1 MQSMN
6 SIQGFS
12 SILPESGAPRNQASG
27 VSSNSTS
34 SSSNPSVS
42 DGGIGATF
50 LKLLTQELQ
59 NQDPTN
65 PVDSTAMVGQMI
77 SLNQLDQL
85 ISINQILSKNSQS
98 KVNADA
104 VATAQAKGTRLPT
117 PSQALGQTAVQGAS
131 SLPFDPNTLMPVD
144 PMNPAGKSLK
154 ARVVGAANE
163 YLN

>member
-12 SILPESGAPRNQASG
+12 SVLPASGAPRGQVSG

-34 SSSNPSVS
+34 SSSNSSVT

-50 LKLLTQELQ
+50 LTLLTQELQ

-85 ISINQILSKNSQS
+85 ISINQILSQS
-98 KVNADA
+98 KVSANAA
-104 VATAQAKGTRLPT
+104 ATAQANGTGSSTR
-117 PSQALGQTAVQGAS
+117 SQALGQTAVQGAS

-144 PMNPAGKSLK
+144 PANPTGKSIA
-154 ARVVGAANE
+154 ARVVGAVNGF
-163 YLN
+163 LN